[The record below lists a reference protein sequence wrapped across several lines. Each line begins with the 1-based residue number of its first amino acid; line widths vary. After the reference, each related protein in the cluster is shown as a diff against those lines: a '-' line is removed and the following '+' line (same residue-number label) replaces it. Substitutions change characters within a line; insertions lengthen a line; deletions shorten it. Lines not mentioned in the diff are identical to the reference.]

1 MDLQDKAL
9 INQMEV
15 AYETVRGNLE
25 GLVSGVEVFKES
37 YEQYRQL
44 KEFYGSKAWFSLSEQ
59 DLDNVKAGVLSQD
72 QLFDLIT
79 DHNNLLEELL
89 ELSVKMYQNR

>member
-1 MDLQDKAL
+1 MDLPDKAL

-15 AYETVRGNLE
+15 AYETVRASLDA
-25 GLVSGVEVFKES
+25 LVSSLEAFKES
-37 YEQYRQL
+37 YEQYCQL
-44 KEFYGSKAWFSLSEQ
+44 KEFYGSKTWCTLSEQ
-59 DLDNVKAGVLSQD
+59 DFGDLKAGVFSQD

-79 DHNNLLEELL
+79 DHNHLLEELL